1 MARIAKIVIEISLN
15 REFDY
20 LIPNHLNSLIKVGSQ
35 VHVPFNGRD
44 LRGFVVGLTNHSQY
58 ESQLK
63 EIDGV
68 VGDKPLIPNSVLQ
81 LAHWIADYYCAPIEN
96 AVRTVLPSAVRRK
109 GTKFRTQKEVKLIKK
124 DITNLSTLQKR
135 IVQTLNDKGA
145 VLLSDL
151 KNEINC
157 SDSPIRT
164 LHKKNIIEISSK
176 ELLRDPFKEMNI
188 IPTKPFALMEQ
199 QKDALDIIHSAM
211 KNKQRQTV
219 LLKGVTGSGKTEVY
233 LQAIQSSIDQNEG
246 AIVLVPE
253 IALTPQTVERFRARF
268 GMIVAVL
275 HSGLSDGER
284 HDEWHRIRNGEAKI
298 VVGARSALFAP
309 IESLGLIIVDEEHEP
324 TYKQE
329 ESPRYHARDTAVMRG
344 RIENCCVVL
353 GSATPSLESMNNV
366 KNGRYLLAKMNDRV
380 DHRAMPLIHVID
392 MVAETERQGQPS
404 IFSARL
410 IESIYDRLNRGEQV
424 ILFLN
429 RRGFSK
435 SVQCQSCGYVNTCSD
450 CSVTRTYHKKDKRL
464 LCHICGSEE
473 SLPTTCPSCGHPSF
487 KYQGSGTEKIEEV
500 LSKLCPNAKIVRM
513 DSDTMRRKDAY
524 QDVLDRFRCGK
535 INILLG
541 TQMIAKGLDFPNVT
555 LVGVLNADIQ
565 LHAPDFRSSERTYQL
580 LTQVSGRAGRG
591 DVSGEVL
598 IQTYT
603 PHHPAIRAV
612 QKMNDSIY
620 LDEDLSFRKQL
631 NYPPFAHLVV
641 ITMKG
646 LDELEVRNQLDV
658 FIRDLSPFLPETVI
672 ASPSMPAPY
681 VRLKGYYRYQVM
693 LRCSHVVKITKPIKH
708 LLDKARISKDV
719 SITVDVDAYFLN

>member
-1 MARIAKIVIEISLN
+1 M
-15 REFDY
+15 
-20 LIPNHLNSLIKVGSQ
+20 
-35 VHVPFNGRD
+35 
-44 LRGFVVGLTNHSQY
+44 
-58 ESQLK
+58 
-63 EIDGV
+63 
-68 VGDKPLIPNSVLQ
+68 
-81 LAHWIADYYCAPIEN
+81 
-96 AVRTVLPSAVRRK
+96 
-109 GTKFRTQKEVKLIKK
+109 
-124 DITNLSTLQKR
+124 
-135 IVQTLNDKGA
+135 
-145 VLLSDL
+145 
-151 KNEINC
+151 
-157 SDSPIRT
+157 
-164 LHKKNIIEISSK
+164 
-176 ELLRDPFKEMNI
+176 
-188 IPTKPFALMEQ
+188 
-199 QKDALDIIHSAM
+199 
-211 KNKQRQTV
+211 
-219 LLKGVTGSGKTEVY
+219 
-233 LQAIQSSIDQNEG
+233 
-246 AIVLVPE
+246 
-253 IALTPQTVERFRARF
+253 
-268 GMIVAVL
+268 
-275 HSGLSDGER
+275 
-284 HDEWHRIRNGEAKI
+284 
-298 VVGARSALFAP
+298 
-309 IESLGLIIVDEEHEP
+309 
-324 TYKQE
+324 
-329 ESPRYHARDTAVMRG
+329 
-344 RIENCCVVL
+344 
-353 GSATPSLESMNNV
+353 
-366 KNGRYLLAKMNDRV
+366 
-380 DHRAMPLIHVID
+380 
-392 MVAETERQGQPS
+392 
-404 IFSARL
+404 
-410 IESIYDRLNRGEQV
+410 
-424 ILFLN
+424 
-429 RRGFSK
+429 
-435 SVQCQSCGYVNTCSD
+435 
-450 CSVTRTYHKKDKRL
+450 
-464 LCHICGSEE
+464 CHICGSEE

-524 QDVLDRFRCGK
+524 QNVLDRFRCGK

-612 QKMNDSIY
+612 HKMNDSIY

-646 LDELEVRNQLDV
+646 LDELKVRNQLDV